1 MRGCKDFQ
9 TTTPKYP
16 TEASQKN
23 RLPYHKGMKPVVGL
37 WQSMSWNGW
46 ALESRWC
53 IKKRMAKQFD
63 FSAIDDFERHI
74 DLSIPNFSTLDNIFV
89 NVAKEYAQEESSL
102 VDLGCST
109 GRFLSKIPKIS
120 GCQYIGIDSV
130 DMKGRRKDFS
140 FIKGDC
146 ETELKDIDNI
156 SVISSMFFL
165 QFLGSRKRARILNQI
180 GERIDSG
187 AIFLIA
193 EKVYLNDSRLQHL
206 IHKLHIQ
213 EKRKS
218 FSDEEIL
225 EKELQLSVSMF
236 CKKEDELNKEL
247 QKLGNVTKVWQ
258 SYNFLGYVIN
268 RYY

>member
-1 MRGCKDFQ
+1 
-9 TTTPKYP
+9 
-16 TEASQKN
+16 
-23 RLPYHKGMKPVVGL
+23 MKET
-37 WQSMSWNGW
+37 MT
-46 ALESRWC
+46 
-53 IKKRMAKQFD
+53 KQFN
-63 FSAIDDFERHI
+63 FSEIDDFERHI
-74 DLSIPNFSTLDNIFV
+74 DLSVPNFSTLDNIFV
-89 NVAKEYAQEESSL
+89 NVAKEYAQEESSV

-120 GCQYIGIDSV
+120 GCHYIGIDSI
-130 DMKGRRKDFS
+130 DMKGRRKDFG

-146 ETELKDIDNI
+146 ETELKNIDNI
-156 SVISSMFFL
+156 SVVSSMFFL
-165 QFLGSRKRARILNQI
+165 QFLGARKRARILS
-180 GERIDSG
+180 EVAKRINSG

-213 EKRKS
+213 EKRKN

-225 EKELQLSVSMF
+225 EKELQLSISMF

-247 QKLGNVTKVWQ
+247 GKLGSMTKVWQ

-268 RYY
+268 KKND